1 MNKELK
7 ILAIIVALVGI
18 TYWGIEPYAHSV
30 MHPHHEPATFKYEDL
45 KPLPVKGNAQRGA
58 QAIVNNGCTGCH
70 SIKSQNIPAPMDP
83 VSASASYG
91 VNPPDL
97 SNIGAI
103 VDPKFLANFIKNPT
117 HAALLE
123 HKFGDSKPYPMPAF
137 YGSDQDLADIVA
149 YLVSIA
155 PKNLSDR
162 EVFADGCG
170 RCHNVRYDKWTVL
183 GDRPKFKNKVE
194 EADFELKLAKY
205 EENLKNYLGTTPPD
219 LSMYIRSRG
228 GEYIRDFVENPQKL
242 LHGTAMPRVG
252 LTEQATEQVVSYLE
266 YVGDRKKEKRNALGV
281 WVLLYFVIFSILAY
295 LWKKKI
301 WAEVL

>member
-7 ILAIIVALVGI
+7 ILAIIIVLVGI

-30 MHPHHEPATFKYEDL
+30 MHPHHEPATFAYEDL
-45 KPLPVKGNAQRGA
+45 KPLKVKGNAQKGA
-58 QAIVNNGCTGCH
+58 QAIINNGCTGCH

-97 SNIGAI
+97 SLIGAV
-103 VDPKFLANFIKNPT
+103 VDPKFLANFIKNPA
-117 HAALLE
+117 HAALLD
-123 HKFGDSKPYPMPAF
+123 HKFNDKKPYPMPGF
-137 YGSDQDLADIVA
+137 FGSEQDLADIVA

-155 PKNLSDR
+155 PK
-162 EVFADGCG
+162 EVSEKEAFEVGCG
-170 RCHNVRYDKWTVL
+170 RCHNLRYDNWTVI
-183 GDRPKFKNKVE
+183 GEKPKFKSKVE
-194 EADFELKLAKY
+194 EADFELKLAQY

-219 LSMYIRSRG
+219 LSMFIRSRG
-228 GEYIRDFVENPQKL
+228 PEYIRDFIENPQKI

-252 LTEQATEQVVSYLE
+252 LTEEATEKVVAHLE
-266 YVGDRKKEKRNALGV
+266 KVGDRKKDKRNFLGI
-281 WVLLYFVIFSILAY
+281 WVIGYFIIFAVLAY

-301 WAEVL
+301 WAEVE

>member
-1 MNKELK
+1 MNRELK
-7 ILAIIVALVGI
+7 ILAILVILVGI

-45 KPLPVKGNAQRGA
+45 KPLGLKGDPQRGA

-70 SIKSQNIPAPMDP
+70 SIESQNIPAPMDP
-83 VSASASYG
+83 VTASASYG

-123 HKFGDSKPYPMPAF
+123 HKFGDDKPYPMPAF
-137 YGSDQDLADIVA
+137 FGSDQDLADIVA
-149 YLVSIA
+149 YLISIA
-155 PKNLSDR
+155 PKELSDR
-162 EVFADGCG
+162 EVFIAGCG

-183 GDRPKFKNKVE
+183 GDRPKFEDKVKE
-194 EADFELKLAKY
+194 KEFELNLAKY
-205 EENLKNYLGTTPPD
+205 EANLKNYLGTTPPD
-219 LSMYIRSRG
+219 LSMFIRSRG
-228 GEYIRDFVENPQKL
+228 HEYIRDFVENPQKIL
-242 LHGTAMPRVG
+242 KGTAMPRVG
-252 LTEQATEQVVSYLE
+252 LTEKATHQVVTYLE
-266 YVGDRKKEKRNALGV
+266 KVGDRKKEKRQKLGV
-281 WVLLYFVIFSILAY
+281 WVIGYFVIFAILAY

-301 WAEVL
+301 WSEVL